1 MLLKTDWPKPVS
13 FFVTLHHMHQ
23 WNNRTLLIHFSYEM
37 CIANIQ
43 NKDVQNYEAIKM
55 LKILHLIQKKS
66 HVSTARILIKTMYI
80 KITQVYFKL
89 NTKLKYYIANA

>member
-1 MLLKTDWPKPVS
+1 
-13 FFVTLHHMHQ
+13 
-23 WNNRTLLIHFSYEM
+23 M

-89 NTKLKYYIANA
+89 NTK